1 MLHSPHDPRLHGCVA
16 MHTQTH
22 GAVYLKVNRT
32 NESGFDRVAKTGK
45 KWRAWVNIDGKQHF
59 LKPSQKDPQEA
70 ARSPS
75 CAHQAQATA
84 RSANVRRQ
92 ALNAYPLVLSL
103 LSLRC
108 CRVS

>member
-70 ARSPS
+70 APR
-75 CAHQAQATA
+75 ALGAQA
-84 RSANVRRQ
+84 
-92 ALNAYPLVLSL
+92 ALTKPRPPQEVPTLGFFPESGGTDFV
-103 LSLRC
+103 
-108 CRVS
+108 